1 MKKILRNLI
10 ENDIDKILD
19 NEEIKSKNF
28 FFLIVYYLLDNNR
41 VNLKEV
47 HEVAI
52 ELSNKYETF
61 LRDFDLEL
69 LESNGEIIKVLKS
82 AIPKFNKRMV
92 DILEKIENIKKNDNS
107 NHNFN

>member
-19 NEEIKSKNF
+19 NEKIKPKNF
-28 FFLIVYYLLDNNR
+28 FFLIVHYLLDNNR

-52 ELSNKYETF
+52 ELSNKYEAF

-92 DILEKIENIKKNDNS
+92 DILEKIENIRKNDNG